1 MVSLGIWIKVI
12 LDRRQ
17 TINIFCSL
25 VLYHHSLADIQ
36 TTLDSLLS
44 TDIVEKIILVDNGG
58 CDWANKLDNSN
69 IDYIKAA
76 KNGGFGYGHNLA
88 INEYA
93 HLSEYFLICN
103 PDIDFKP
110 EQLKKLHD
118 IAQRSQAGLFSPRII
133 YPDGSNQFGQRLLPT
148 PLNLFARRFLPKFM
162 SSKLDG
168 RYLLQFA
175 FFDKPTLIPN
185 VSGSFMLFRS
195 ECLIDLGG
203 FDERYF
209 MYMEDIDLSRQCSV
223 RYGVLYVPEVCVM
236 HEHQQA
242 SYKNKIMLKAHV
254 ISAIHYFNKWGW
266 IYDKERKK
274 INKEVIKNL
283 SIVIKK

>member
-1 MVSLGIWIKVI
+1 MVSLEIWIKVI

-25 VLYHHSLADIQ
+25 VLYHHSLTDIQ

-58 CDWANKLDNSN
+58 CDWADQLDNSN
-69 IDYIKAA
+69 IDYIKAT

-93 HLSEYFLICN
+93 DLSEYFLICN
-103 PDIDFKP
+103 PDIDFKS

-148 PLNLFARRFLPKFM
+148 PLNLFARRFLPKLI
-162 SSKLDG
+162 SNNLDDK
-168 RYLLQFA
+168 YLLRNITFNE
-175 FFDKPTLIPN
+175 PVLIPN
-185 VSGSFMLFRS
+185 ISGSFMLFKS
-195 ECLIDLGG
+195 ECLLELGG
-203 FDERYF
+203 FDEDRK
-209 MYMEDIDLSRQCSV
+209 SV
-223 RYGVLYVPEVCVM
+223 V
-236 HEHQQA
+236 
-242 SYKNKIMLKAHV
+242 
-254 ISAIHYFNKWGW
+254 
-266 IYDKERKK
+266 
-274 INKEVIKNL
+274 
-283 SIVIKK
+283 

>member
-58 CDWANKLDNSN
+58 CDWADQLDNSN
-69 IDYIKAA
+69 VDYIKAT

-103 PDIDFKP
+103 PDIDFKS

-118 IAQRSQAGLFSPRII
+118 VAQRSQAGLFSPRII

-148 PLNLFARRFLPKFM
+148 PLNLFARRFLPKLI
-162 SSKLDG
+162 SNNLDDK
-168 RYLLQFA
+168 YLLRNITFNE
-175 FFDKPTLIPN
+175 PVLIPN
-185 VSGSFMLFRS
+185 ISGSFMLFKS
-195 ECLIDLGG
+195 ECLLELGG

-209 MYMEDIDLSRQCSV
+209 MYMEDIDLSRRCAVTFGS
-223 RYGVLYVPEVCVM
+223 LYVPSTYII

-242 SYKNKIMLKAHV
+242 SYKDKILLKAHI
-254 ISAIHYFNKWGW
+254 ISAVRYFNKWGW
-266 IYDKERKK
+266 FYDEERKQL
-274 INKEVIKNL
+274 NATVL
-283 SIVIKK
+283 RGL